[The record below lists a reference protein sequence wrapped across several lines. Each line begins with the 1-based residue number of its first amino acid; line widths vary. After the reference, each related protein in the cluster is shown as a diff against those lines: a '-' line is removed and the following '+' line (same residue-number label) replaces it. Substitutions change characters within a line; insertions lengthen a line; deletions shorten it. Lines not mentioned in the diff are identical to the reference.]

1 MGLLMKLGYAIHLQ
15 GTPKLAFKGHP
26 SYGASVWWNNADG
39 WTHKTQA
46 DYFTPQE
53 KDTLNLPLDGEWV
66 EIYLES

>member
-1 MGLLMKLGYAIHLQ
+1 MKIGYAIHHI
-15 GTPKLAFKGHP
+15 GTPKLAFRGHP

-39 WTHKTQA
+39 WTHKTQS

-53 KDTLNLPLDGEWV
+53 KETLNLPLNGEWV